1 MKRIFYQ
8 SKVAKVL
15 LYFSICSTIT
25 IGPFVLSKLSE
36 SEMPQYVRN
45 HECTHSRQWIETT
58 VASGFLLFLLVAL
71 AGVNAWWL
79 ALSAFVFYLWYGLEY
94 LIRLCILRDGNK
106 AYRAV
111 SFEQEAYANEKDAN
125 YNENAAYFSWVKYLT
140 E

>member
-58 VASGFLLFLLVAL
+58 VASGFLLFLLVVL

-79 ALSAFVFYLWYGLEY
+79 ALSAFVFYLWYGMEY

-125 YNENAAYFSWVKYLT
+125 YNENSAYFSWVKYLT

>member
-8 SKVAKVL
+8 SKAAKVL
-15 LYFSICSTIT
+15 LYFSSCSTIA

-58 VASGFLLFLLVAL
+58 VASGFFLFLLVAL
-71 AGVNAWWL
+71 AGVNAWWMM
-79 ALSAFVFYLWYGLEY
+79 LSAFVFYLWYSVEWLV
-94 LIRLCILRDGNK
+94 RLCLLRNGKK

-111 SFEQEAYANEKDAN
+111 SFEQEAYANERNMN
-125 YNENAAYFSWVKYLT
+125 YAENAGYFSWVKYLL
-140 E
+140 

>member
-111 SFEQEAYANEKDAN
+111 SFEQEAYANEKYAN
-125 YNENAAYFSWVKYLT
+125 YNENAGYFSWVKYL
-140 E
+140 